1 MKNKKSPHLKIYIGS
16 DHAGFKIKEKIV
28 PWLKSMG
35 YEVFDCGAFLY
46 DEYDDY
52 PDFITPVAKAVSLN
66 PENVKGIIFG
76 GSGQGEA
83 MVANRF
89 PNVRAIVYY
98 GDPFS
103 SFKDIVKLG
112 REHNNS
118 NIISFGTRFVGLS
131 ATKIAIEKWLR
142 TPFSWSD
149 RHIRRIKKLERVS
162 KEVKN
167 MPN

>member
-1 MKNKKSPHLKIYIGS
+1 MNKKTPHFKIYIGG
-16 DHAGFKIKEKIV
+16 DHAGFKTKEKII
-28 PWLKSMG
+28 PWLKRMG
-35 YEVFDCGAFLY
+35 YEIFDCGSFQY

-66 PENVKGIIFG
+66 PEHVRGIIFG

-83 MVANRF
+83 IVANRF

-98 GDPFS
+98 GNSRS
-103 SFKDIVKLG
+103 SFKDIIKLG

-118 NIISFGTRFVGLS
+118 NVISIGARFVSLS
-131 ATKIAIEKWLR
+131 STKSAIEKWL
-142 TPFSWSD
+142 TVPFSWSD
-149 RHIRRIKKLERVS
+149 RHMRRIKKIEKIS

-167 MPN
+167 IW

>member
-1 MKNKKSPHLKIYIGS
+1 MSKKSTHFKIYIGG
-16 DHAGFKIKEKIV
+16 DHAGFKIKQKII
-28 PWLKSMG
+28 PWLKKMG

-52 PDFITPVAKAVSLN
+52 PDFIAPVAKAVSLN
-66 PENVKGIIFG
+66 SEHVRGIIFG

-83 MVANRF
+83 ITANRF

-98 GDPFS
+98 GKSRS
-103 SFKDIVKLG
+103 SFKDIVRLG

-118 NIISFGTRFVGLS
+118 NIISIGARFISLS
-131 ATKIAIEKWLR
+131 ATKTAIEKWLT

-149 RHIRRIKKLERVS
+149 RHMRRIKKIERIS

-167 MPN
+167 LTL